1 MRLIVVFLI
10 IHIFWI
16 SHAQVVNPKIWYI
29 GYQTPFRKDTNA
41 LDTDPILKQIGST
54 ILNFK
59 NNPITLSR
67 HAYALSHG
75 ACNVQLYDVKD
86 SLILYSNGSKIFN
99 GKHRLIEGGDSL
111 SYGSDWATSP
121 FAGNYFGEYIISI
134 FNNAMIALPSVKSQ
148 NQYYLISVFIPV
160 GTAFHQKI
168 VYTLV
173 DMSLNGGRGKVI
185 EKEVVLKTGKFAEAI
200 TACKHGNGR
209 DWWII
214 GREYG
219 KKNFSIFLLDSSGIK
234 LKLDNQ
240 LSGWDLA
247 DVNLEKGNHTNRF
260 SYDGSMFASFTHL
273 GAELFDFN
281 RCNGFLTNRREIT
294 LPISDTLTYAGGG
307 GFSPN
312 NKLLY
317 VGNTQKYY
325 QVDIFN
331 GLKMRKIAT
340 NDGYRDTPMGQTGGI
355 ETNFGLPQ
363 LAADGKLYMNTT
375 STTRYL
381 HVIENPN
388 DTGILCNFK
397 QHAVKLLTFNNGL
410 PKYPNYELGAVAD
423 KCGESEILDNEI
435 EKIEVYPNP
444 ASDYVEI
451 SPSAVI
457 PPSTVMLNLFQHPTF
472 TLTNLLGQSFSPHI
486 IPASTVIPAQAG
498 ISLDIRSLPTGIY
511 LLHIRDKND
520 NLIKTERIVIQR
532 DQ

>member
-1 MRLIVVFLI
+1 MRLILVFLFI
-10 IHIFWI
+10 YTFWI

-29 GYQTPFRKDTNA
+29 GYQTDLKKDT
-41 LDTDPILKQIGST
+41 LTPDTAFYIKPHGAT

-59 NNPITLSR
+59 QNPVGITRFGYSLS
-67 HAYALSHG
+67 LG
-75 ACNVQLYDVKD
+75 ACNVQLYDKND

-121 FAGNYFGEYIISI
+121 FAGTYYGEFVIRV
-134 FNNAMIALPSVKSQ
+134 FNNAMVALPSVKSK
-148 NQYYLISVFIPV
+148 NQYYLISVYIPV

-168 VYTLV
+168 VYSLV

-219 KKNFSIFLLDSSGIK
+219 KKNFSIFLLDSTGIK
-234 LKLDNQ
+234 LKLENQ
-240 LSGWDLA
+240 LSGWEFPS
-247 DVNLEKGNHTNRF
+247 VNLEQGNHTNRF

-273 GAELFDFN
+273 GVELFDFN

-388 DTGILCNFK
+388 DTGILCDFK
-397 QHAVKLLTFNNGL
+397 QHAIKLLTFNNGL
-410 PKYPNYELGAVAD
+410 PKYPNYELGPVAD
-423 KCGESEILDNEI
+423 KCGESGITDNEI

-444 ASDYVEI
+444 AISHISLSGFSIAKPIQYRVYNILGQELKQGETAKEI
-451 SPSAVI
+451 DLSSLSNGHYFI
-457 PPSTVMLNLFQHPTF
+457 
-472 TLTNLLGQSFSPHI
+472 TLTDDRFRQV
-486 IPASTVIPAQAG
+486 TKRVEV
-498 ISLDIRSLPTGIY
+498 R
-511 LLHIRDKND
+511 R
-520 NLIKTERIVIQR
+520 
-532 DQ
+532 

>member
-1 MRLIVVFLI
+1 VRVVVVTLFI
-10 IHIFWI
+10 YIFWV
-16 SHAQVVNPKIWYI
+16 SHAQVVNPKMWYI

-67 HAYALSHG
+67 YAYALSHG

-111 SYGSDWATSP
+111 SYGSDWTTSP
-121 FAGNYFGEYIISI
+121 FAGNYYGE
-134 FNNAMIALPSVKSQ
+134 FNIRVFHNAMIGLPSVKSPQ
-148 NQYYLISVFIPV
+148 QFFFISVFIPV
-160 GTAFHQKI
+160 GTAWHEKI
-168 VYTLV
+168 VYSVV

-214 GREYG
+214 AREYG

-234 LKLDNQ
+234 LKLENQ
-240 LSGWDLA
+240 LSGWDFLS
-247 DVNLEKGNHTNRF
+247 VNLEQGNHTNRF
-260 SYDGSMFASFTHL
+260 SYDGTMFASFTHL
-273 GAELFDFN
+273 GVELFDFN

-294 LPISDTLTYAGGG
+294 LPLSDTLTYAGGG

-317 VGNTQKYY
+317 VGNIQKYY

-331 GLKMRKIAT
+331 GLKLRKIAT

-355 ETNFGLPQ
+355 ETNFGLVQ

-388 DTGILCNFK
+388 DTGVLCNFK
-397 QHAVKLLTFNNGL
+397 QRAIKLLTFNNGL
-410 PKYPNYELGAVAD
+410 PKYPNYELGAVVD
-423 KCGESEILDNEI
+423 KCGESGITDNEI

-444 ASDYVEI
+444 VSEFLVVSGQKLAGI
-451 SPSAVI
+451 SI
-457 PPSTVMLNLFQHPTF
+457 EMY
-472 TLTNLLGQSFSPHI
+472 NLLGQKMSPSI
-486 IPASTVIPAQAG
+486 EAKNQGYRLGVQT
-498 ISLDIRSLPTGIY
+498 LPEGIY
-511 LLHIRDKND
+511 LLQVSDKNH
-520 NLIKTERIVIQR
+520 NLIKTERLVITR
-532 DQ
+532 

>member
-1 MRLIVVFLI
+1 MRYLICLSLI
-10 IHIFWI
+10 IPFFNIN
-16 SHAQVVNPKIWYI
+16 SQVINPRIWYI
-29 GYQTPFRKDTNA
+29 GYQTEFKKDTSTP
-41 LDTDPILKQIGST
+41 DTDFHITQHGST

-59 NNPITLSR
+59 NNPITLTR
-67 HAYALSHG
+67 FGYALSLG
-75 ACNVQLYDVKD
+75 ACNVQLFDKND

-121 FAGNYFGEYIISI
+121 FAGTYYGEFIIRVFPDPMVI
-134 FNNAMIALPSVKSQ
+134 LPSVKSH
-148 NQYYLISVFIPV
+148 NQYFVISIFIPV

-214 GREYG
+214 AREYG
-219 KKNFSIFLLDSSGIK
+219 KKNFTIFLLDSTGIS
-234 LKLDNQ
+234 LKLENQ
-240 LSGWDLA
+240 LSGWDFPG
-247 DVNLEKGNHTNRF
+247 VNLEQGNHTNRF

-273 GAELFDFN
+273 GVELFDFN

-294 LPISDTLTYAGGG
+294 LPLSDTLTYAGAG

-317 VGNTQKYY
+317 VGNIQKYY
-325 QVDIFN
+325 QIDIFN
-331 GLKMRKIAT
+331 GLKLRKIAT

-355 ETNFGLPQ
+355 ETNFGSPQ

-397 QHAVKLLTFNNGL
+397 QHAIKLLTFNNGL

-451 SPSAVI
+451 SPSTVI
-457 PPSTVMLNLFQHPTF
+457 PLATVMLNLFQHLTF
-472 TLTNLLGQSFSPHI
+472 TLTNLLGQQ
-486 IPASTVIPAQAG
+486 T
-498 ISLDIRSLPTGIY
+498 SLPVEVYNRGYRIDTRSLPEGIY
-511 LLHIRDKND
+511 LLQIKDRNES
-520 NLIKTERIVIQR
+520 IVKTERIVIQR